1 MKPSDLHSRYLFPL
15 LLISLLNNFE
25 IWSEGGSVWL
35 EHWVT
40 CSEVVR
46 GKHCCWDEG
55 LQAVGA
61 PGSPRPS
68 SRVGGV
74 GEGPLGQGYSLGS
87 HISASSIPTACLSVS
102 TQSHTSLPG
111 HPSSLASAPSTLSPC
126 PLTCFYFSLEHLLL
140 PETTSTHT
148 YTHTQ
153 PIAVSPM

>member
-1 MKPSDLHSRYLFPL
+1 MKPSGLHSSYLFPL
-15 LLISLLNNFE
+15 LLLSLLNNFE

-55 LQAVGA
+55 LLAVGA

-74 GEGPLGQGYSLGS
+74 RESPLGQGYSLGS
-87 HISASSIPTACLSVS
+87 HMSPSSIPTACLNPIPYI
-102 TQSHTSLPG
+102 TSWSPFQPSISPFYPVILPP
-111 HPSSLASAPSTLSPC
+111 HL
-126 PLTCFYFSLEHLLL
+126 FYFFW
-140 PETTSTHT
+140 ST
-148 YTHTQ
+148 
-153 PIAVSPM
+153 